1 MAADELEPVEAGAV
15 VMAMSASEYSSGF
28 WDIRGNVFA
37 AGLALFGLVYGTLVA
52 AVLGEFWVIS
62 AIPYNLGLVGAIW
75 LSISWI
81 KRKRAG
87 W

>member
-15 VMAMSASEYSSGF
+15 VMAMSPTDYSLGF
-28 WDIRGNVFA
+28 WNVRENAFA
-37 AGLALFGLVYGTLVA
+37 AGLAMVGGIHGAMLVAFTGGYSLNAGTLG
-52 AVLGEFWVIS
+52 VLG
-62 AIPYNLGLVGAIW
+62 LGGAIW